1 MTRIYSIILGIAV
14 WAVSMALSGCTDDFR
29 FDPEGEIDGSTRSVG
44 VCVAFEPNAESQV
57 ASLGM
62 SGYIGDANRSNPF
75 AHPLMLRAW
84 RMAGVP
90 TNIDSDTARVLAYIE
105 ACGKPVDTRDIALG
119 LHISHASAES
129 AVASLAATGLA
140 AFIYRDGSFRIVP
153 A

>member
-1 MTRIYSIILGIAV
+1 MADENIA
-14 WAVSMALSGCTDDFR
+14 
-29 FDPEGEIDGSTRSVG
+29 
-44 VCVAFEPNAESQV
+44 
-57 ASLGM
+57 AS
-62 SGYIGDANRSNPF
+62 
-75 AHPLMLRAW
+75 PLMLRAW

>member
-1 MTRIYSIILGIAV
+1 MADIAASTARPV
-14 WAVSMALSGCTDDFR
+14 LA
-29 FDPEGEIDGSTRSVG
+29 GEPDGSWRAYTTAWPTRTSR
-44 VCVAFEPNAESQV
+44 
-57 ASLGM
+57 L
-62 SGYIGDANRSNPF
+62 
-75 AHPLMLRAW
+75 HPLMLRAW